1 MSKPG
6 AHAAEP
12 PRSSQIL
19 YAGLA
24 GGLRAAGPPLLFG
37 LRLWASVCLAL
48 YVAFW
53 LELDNAYWA
62 GTSAAI
68 MCQPHLGASL
78 RKGWYRMIGT
88 AVGAIAIVVLTACF
102 PQDRAPFLVG
112 LALWG
117 AGCAL
122 VATLLKNFAAYSAA
136 LAGYTVAIIAS
147 DQLGATGGPNGQAF
161 MLAVYRASEIC
172 IGIVSAGIVLAGTDF
187 GQAQRRLAALFAA
200 ISSEI
205 TGRYTGTLAV
215 AGANFDDTQNVRREL
230 VRRVIALDPVVDE
243 AFGESAQLRYH
254 SPVLQTAVEGLLAA
268 LASWRAV
275 AVHLRSLM
283 VDQARQDAA
292 AVLEIIPQELR
303 SAPEQG
309 DDPGS
314 GSRAGPSHWIADP
327 AGLRRICEAAVR
339 RLIAMPASVPSLR
352 LLADQTAEVLGGIS
366 RALNGLALLVDDPAR
381 PVPWG
386 SRVRLR
392 VPDWLP
398 SLVNAGRAFVVI
410 GAAELFWI
418 VTEWPN
424 GAQAIT
430 FTAVGVILLA
440 PRADQAYAAAR
451 GFMVGTAMGVPA
463 AAIIDFAVLPN
474 FEGFAAFSLALAL
487 VLVPVGA
494 GMAQQWQT
502 VVFMALAA
510 NFVPLLAPANQQ
522 TYDTQQFYNAALAIV
537 GGLGAAAFSFRL
549 IPPLSPAYRTR
560 RLLMLTLRDL
570 RRLASGRIWRAPED
584 WQDHMYGRLLA
595 LPDEAQPLQRAQ
607 ILAALSVAAEIIQL
621 RHVTSRMDLGT
632 ELNAAL
638 EALGRGDAGLATAR
652 LGRLDAALSARPDAA
667 ALRARG
673 GILAMTEVLTQ
684 HAAYF
689 EAGEPG

>member
-1 MSKPG
+1 MIGAGSSAARPG
-6 AHAAEP
+6 SVACWVD
-12 PRSSQIL
+12 
-19 YAGLA
+19 YASGVLQ
-24 GGLRAAGPPLLFG
+24 AAGPPLLFG

-88 AVGAIAIVVLTACF
+88 VIGAVAIVVLTACF

-161 MLAVYRASEIC
+161 MLAVFRASEIC
-172 IGIVSAGIVLAGTDF
+172 IGIVCAGIVLVGTDF

-230 VRRVIALDPVVDE
+230 LRQVIALDPVIDE

-254 SPVLQTAVEGLLAA
+254 SPVLQTAVEGLLVA

-283 VDQARQDAA
+283 ADRARRDAD
-292 AVLEIIPQELR
+292 AVLEIIPEELR
-303 SAPEQG
+303 CAPEHG
-309 DDPGS
+309 DPGS
-314 GSRAGPSHWIADP
+314 GSQAGRSRWIADP
-327 AGLRRICEAAVR
+327 AGLRRICEAAVQ
-339 RLIAMPASVPSLR
+339 RLIAMPAGVPSLR
-352 LLADQTAEVLGGIS
+352 LLADQTAEVLRGIS
-366 RALNGLALLVDDPAR
+366 RMLNGLALLVDDPAR
-381 PVPWG
+381 PIPWG

-430 FTAVGVILLA
+430 FAAIGVILLA
-440 PRADQAYAAAR
+440 PRADQAYAAAK
-451 GFMVGTAMGVPA
+451 GFMVGTAIGVPA
-463 AAIIDFAVLPN
+463 AAIIAFAVLPN
-474 FEGFAAFSLALAL
+474 LEGFAAFSLALAL

-494 GMAQQWQT
+494 GMAQPWQT
-502 VVFMALAA
+502 VVFIAMGA
-510 NFVPLLAPANQQ
+510 NFVPILAPANQE
-522 TYDTQQFYNAALAIV
+522 TYDTQQFYNAVLAIV

-549 IPPLSPAYRTR
+549 IPPLSPAFRAR
-560 RLLMLTLRDL
+560 RLLALTLRDL
-570 RRLASGRIWRAPED
+570 RRLARGRIWGKPED
-584 WQDHMYGRLLA
+584 WESHMYGRLLA
-595 LPDEAQPLQRAQ
+595 LPDEAQPLHRSQL
-607 ILAALSVAAEIIQL
+607 LAALSVATEMIQL
-621 RHVTSRMDLGT
+621 RRLVRSPDLGS
-632 ELNAAL
+632 ELDAAL
-638 EALGRGDAGLATAR
+638 ETLGRGDIALATTRLEQLDDALAAR
-652 LGRLDAALSARPDAA
+652 AGTA
-667 ALRARG
+667 ALRARAS
-673 GILAMTEVLTQ
+673 ILAMTEVLTQ

-689 EAGEPG
+689 AAGEPA

>member
-1 MSKPG
+1 MTEAGFP
-6 AHAAEP
+6 A
-12 PRSSQIL
+12 RSSPVAPNAASL
-19 YAGLA
+19 TDA
-24 GGLRAAGPPLLFG
+24 LRTVGPPLLFG

-53 LELDNAYWA
+53 LELENAYWA

-88 AVGAIAIVVLTACF
+88 VIGAVAVVVLTACF
-102 PQDRAPFLVG
+102 PQDRAPFLIG

-161 MLAVYRASEIC
+161 MLAVFRASEIC
-172 IGIVSAGIVLAGTDF
+172 IGIVCAGVVLAGTDF
-187 GQAQRRLAALFAA
+187 GQAHRRLAALFAA

-205 TGRYTGTLAV
+205 TNLYTGTLAV
-215 AGANFDDTQNVRREL
+215 AGANFDDTQQVRWEL
-230 VRRVIALDPVVDE
+230 LRRVIAFDPVIDE
-243 AFGESAQLRYH
+243 AFGESSQLRYH
-254 SPVLQTAVEGLLAA
+254 SPVLQTAVKGLLEA

-275 AVHLRSLM
+275 AVHLRSLTA
-283 VDQARQDAA
+283 DRARQDAD
-292 AVLEIIPQELR
+292 AVLEGMPEELR
-303 SAPEQG
+303 SAPDEG
-309 DDPGS
+309 DPGS
-314 GSRAGPSHWIADP
+314 GSGAGSSRWIADP
-327 AGLRRICEAAVR
+327 TGLRRICEAAVR
-339 RLIAMPASVPSLR
+339 RLIAMPAGVPSLR

-386 SRVRLR
+386 SRVRLH

-430 FTAVGVILLA
+430 FTAIGVILLA
-440 PRADQAYAAAR
+440 PRADQAYAAAK
-451 GFMVGTAMGVPA
+451 GFMVGTAFGVPA
-463 AAIIDFAVLPN
+463 AATIAFAVLPN
-474 FEGFAAFSLALAL
+474 LEGLAAFSLALAL

-494 GMAQQWQT
+494 GMAQPWQT
-502 VVFMALAA
+502 VVFIAMGA
-510 NFVPLLAPANQQ
+510 NFVPILAPANQA

-537 GGLGAAAFSFRL
+537 GGLGAAAVSFRL
-549 IPPLSPAYRTR
+549 IPPLSPAFRTR
-560 RLLMLTLRDL
+560 RLLALTLRDL
-570 RRLASGRIWRAPED
+570 RRLARGRIWGKPED
-584 WQDHMYGRLLA
+584 WEGHMYGRLLA
-595 LPDEAQPLQRAQ
+595 LPDEAQPLQRAEM
-607 ILAALSVAAEIIQL
+607 LAALSVATEIIRL
-621 RHVTSRMDLGT
+621 RPIVRLMDLGS
-632 ELNAAL
+632 ELDAAL
-638 EALGRGDAGLATAR
+638 EALGRGNIALTTAH
-652 LGRLDAALSARPDAA
+652 LDRLDDALAARPDSA

-689 EAGEPG
+689 EAGKSG

>member
-1 MSKPG
+1 
-6 AHAAEP
+6 
-12 PRSSQIL
+12 
-19 YAGLA
+19 
-24 GGLRAAGPPLLFG
+24 LRVVGPPLLFG

-48 YVAFW
+48 YIAFW

-78 RKGWYRMIGT
+78 RKGWYRLIGT
-88 AVGAIAIVVLTACF
+88 VIGAVAVVVLTACF

-117 AGCAL
+117 AGCAF
-122 VATLLKNFAAYSAA
+122 VATVLKNFAAYSAA

-147 DQLGATGGPNGQAF
+147 DQLAATGGPNGQAF
-161 MLAVYRASEIC
+161 MLAVFRASEIC

-275 AVHLRSLM
+275 AVHLRSLKA
-283 VDQARQDAA
+283 DRARRDADT
-292 AVLEIIPQELR
+292 VLEIIPQELR

-309 DDPGS
+309 DLGS
-314 GSRAGPSHWIADP
+314 GSRAGPSRWIADP

-339 RLIAMPASVPSLR
+339 QLIALPAGVPSLR
-352 LLADQTAEVLGGIS
+352 LLADQTAEVLAGIS
-366 RALNGLALLVDDPAR
+366 RALNGLALLIDDPAR

-440 PRADQAYAAAR
+440 PRADQAYAAAK
-451 GFMVGTAMGVPA
+451 GFMVGTAFGVPA
-463 AAIIDFAVLPN
+463 AAIIGFAVLPN

-494 GMAQQWQT
+494 GMAQPWQT
-502 VVFMALAA
+502 VVFMAMAA

-522 TYDTQQFYNAALAIV
+522 TYNTQQFYNAALAIV

-560 RLLMLTLRDL
+560 RLLMLTVRDL
-570 RRLASGRIWRAPED
+570 RRLAGNRIWRAPEA
-584 WQDHMYGRLLA
+584 WEDHMYGRLLA

-607 ILAALSVAAEIIQL
+607 ILAALSVATEIIQL
-621 RHVTSRMDLGT
+621 RYITSRMDLGT

-638 EALGRGDAGLATAR
+638 EALGRGDVGLATACF
-652 LGRLDAALSARPDAA
+652 GRLDDALSARPDTA

-673 GILAMTEVLTQ
+673 SILAMTEVLTQ

-689 EAGEPG
+689 EAGEPA